1 MGAVRSSRMRGQ
13 AMVEFAAAATVLLL
27 VFTGIMDLSFLF
39 ASHVATTNSARAS
52 ARYAAAN
59 PTAWTNAANPASNTI
74 EGQLKLLATPA
85 VIVNDDTH
93 IQITYTVPGAGAG
106 TLCGKYSA
114 ASNTFVPTSGTDFT
128 QATCVVP
135 GHLVTVK
142 ATYSYSFMTPF
153 LAQPFGSVTV
163 SSTASELEET

>member
-1 MGAVRSSRMRGQ
+1 MRGQ

-27 VFTGIMDLSFLF
+27 VFTGIMDLGFLF
-39 ASHVATTNSARAS
+39 ASHVATTNSARAA

-59 PTAWTNAANPASNTI
+59 PRAWTNAANPPANTI
-74 EGQLKLLATPA
+74 EGQLKVVATPA
-85 VIVNDDTH
+85 VIMNDDNH
-93 IQITYTVPGAGAG
+93 ITISYTIPGSGAGN
-106 TLCGKYSA
+106 LCGQYSA
-114 ASNTFVPTSGTDFT
+114 ATNTFVAATGTAYTD
-128 QATCVVP
+128 ATCVVP

-153 LAQPFGSVTV
+153 LAQPFGTITV